1 MKKQKFVK
9 LITAEWCG
17 PCHMIKSMLD
27 LRGHKVDIVDI
38 DEAPE
43 LIKEF
48 GIKSV
53 PTLLIK
59 QKNGEFELIKGS
71 EDIIKA
77 IESNK

>member
-1 MKKQKFVK
+1 
-9 LITAEWCG
+9 
-17 PCHMIKSMLD
+17 MLD
-27 LRGHKVDIVDI
+27 LRGLKVDLVDI